1 MSGRPRAALN
11 VSEGERA
18 DLRKLQRSRKASPP
32 VRKRADVV
40 LACADGSTDVAVA
53 RHLGVSAQMV
63 GMWRRRYM
71 ESGLESLEDKGRS
84 GRPRGV
90 TASDVGRVVA
100 LTLLSSPDDSR
111 RWTIQSMVERSGL
124 SHRGVQQIWR
134 DWDIKPGLGVLR
146 DLTRPPLVE
155 RVVDVVGVYNS
166 PSVQAMVMCA
176 YRQPL
181 SRGVGVMFR
190 LEPVQWDQAEGD
202 PGVPFEQWDIDHA
215 LAFRRFLDGI
225 RRRVPADLDVQV
237 LVNCH
242 TACMTAL
249 SRHWCALRRHVH
261 VHVID
266 EIEDWRDQSG
276 IWGGLLSDRPGC
288 QAAREVLDR
297 FDEVSVGELPI
308 TWIAG
313 REHIEESKA
322 ATASP
327 IQPDFHRQWRHEK
340 RRLAGR
346 LARVWREI
354 FDETVMVVTLT
365 YRADERIDMPEW
377 DRRVRRDWRRL
388 RDKWGRDWGR
398 MTEYIL
404 GWELTRR
411 PTPHL
416 HLMIPYRGEEHR
428 ADMAKWLLDV
438 WARITGEETAA
449 NSPRQ
454 RLVRISV
461 YHVRK
466 AVEYIMKDVPRRRA
480 DHRPMDELH
489 AQTLAWARWSA
500 SRTIQRRLKGLGRA
514 TRVRAG

>member
-288 QAAREVLDR
+288 QAAREVLYR
-297 FDEVSVGELPI
+297 FNEVSVGELPI
-308 TWIAG
+308 TWIAD
-313 REHIEESKA
+313 REHIGESKA
-322 ATASP
+322 ATAPPRSSLIFTASGGTKSGVWLADSP
-327 IQPDFHRQWRHEK
+327 GPG
-340 RRLAGR
+340 RRSFG
-346 LARVWREI
+346 
-354 FDETVMVVTLT
+354 ETGDGSD
-365 YRADERIDMPEW
+365 A
-377 DRRVRRDWRRL
+377 
-388 RDKWGRDWGR
+388 
-398 MTEYIL
+398 
-404 GWELTRR
+404 
-411 PTPHL
+411 
-416 HLMIPYRGEEHR
+416 
-428 ADMAKWLLDV
+428 
-438 WARITGEETAA
+438 
-449 NSPRQ
+449 
-454 RLVRISV
+454 
-461 YHVRK
+461 HVSC
-466 AVEYIMKDVPRRRA
+466 RRA
-480 DHRPMDELH
+480 DRYARVGPPGETGLETAERQMGPGLGSHDRLH
-489 AQTLAWARWSA
+489 PGVGAHSAADAPSA
-500 SRTIQRRLKGLGRA
+500 SHDP
-514 TRVRAG
+514 VPW